1 MVTEIADEKIKKEA
15 MAFLKKR
22 KLAVISTVSLDGKPE
37 SAMVLY
43 FIDDDN
49 NLFFI
54 TRNDTRKAANIAQNK
69 NVSLVISTELGP
81 STMQM
86 SGEAER
92 IEEAGKQNE
101 FLANLTKDTIL
112 QALYYGPFLSLMGVN
127 FSLYKIKITWARW
140 LTLDLKGLREVYY
153 QII

>member
-1 MVTEIADEKIKKEA
+1 MATEIADKKIKKEA

-69 NVSLVISTELGP
+69 NVSLVIGTELGP

>member
-1 MVTEIADEKIKKEA
+1 MATEIADEKIKKEA

-69 NVSLVISTELGP
+69 NVSLVIGTELGP